1 MTEERSGPVA
11 PENDLPGIPASAG
24 GLPGIPVSA
33 GGAPDAYGV
42 GTVEAL
48 RAELEQARQQQLCAV
63 ADYQNLQRRAQ
74 EERAEFGRYQI
85 TAIVLNLLPVLD
97 DLERAVEAAHD
108 DIRDHPWVE
117 GIRLVLQKFRGVME
131 ASGLQEIHAL
141 QQPFS
146 PERHEAAGTAP
157 GPEGRVVRILRRG
170 YVLNARVVRPAMVM
184 VGDGEHAPPAEQ
196 QHPEAPGAAPAGGG
210 PSW

>member
-11 PENDLPGIPASAG
+11 PEDD
-24 GLPGIPVSA
+24 
-33 GGAPDAYGV
+33 APDAYGV

-48 RAELEQARQQQLCAV
+48 RAELEQARQQQLRAV

-74 EERAEFGRYQI
+74 EERAEFGRFQL
-85 TAIVLNLLPVLD
+85 TALVVNFLPVLD
-97 DLERAVEAAHD
+97 DLERAVESAHD

-117 GIRLVLQKFRGVME
+117 GIRLVLQKFRGVLE

-170 YVLNARVVRPAMVM
+170 YSLNDRVVRPAMVM
-184 VGDGEHAPPAEQ
+184 VGDGEHAPTLAEQ
-196 QHPEAPGAAPAGGG
+196 QHPEAPGAETVGGG
-210 PSW
+210 PSS